1 MNAEHQLRANLIA
14 VHAIG
19 PNESFDKELARNA
32 ILSSDLEMIV
42 CARPDGW
49 PQGTCAMFGR
59 LFQWT
64 YHETLAGKAWK
75 PKKAAT
81 T

>member
-1 MNAEHQLRANLIA
+1 MDAEQQLRANLIA
-14 VHAIG
+14 VHSLDATD
-19 PNESFDKELARNA
+19 PFDKEVARKA

-49 PQGTCAMFGR
+49 PQGVCAMFGR

-75 PKKAAT
+75 PKKVAAK
-81 T
+81 